1 MLVADVLLQDL
12 KALLKPLGAGEGLC
26 PGRMGLAPACSGRP
40 PAKGESRPSSAGYY
54 FHDFPSSWGNGQ
66 QLGLLC
72 LCLPRVPLG
81 TAAVAHHFP
90 PADGQTAVQPSED
103 VLIYDFAAPSASVST
118 AGGGRRREVNLGPS
132 WSRSSRCQELTEP
145 SPVSCWGGS
154 CGTTAG
160 TPRAAAGQWLVS
172 AVNNTQLGTEVGF
185 C

>member
-1 MLVADVLLQDL
+1 MKGFALDGWALHLLAQ
-12 KALLKPLGAGEGLC
+12 EGLQ
-26 PGRMGLAPACSGRP
+26 PKERAGP
-40 PAKGESRPSSAGYY
+40 PQLVIVI
-54 FHDFPSSWGNGQ
+54 FHEFPSSWGNDQ

-72 LCLPRVPLG
+72 PCLPRVPVG
-81 TAAVAHHFP
+81 TAAITHHFP
-90 PADGQTAVQPSED
+90 SADGQTAVQPSED
-103 VLIYDFAAPSASVST
+103 VLIYDFAALSASVST

-160 TPRAAAGQWLVS
+160 TPGAAAGQWLLS